1 MTAEKLDIFDYEPAR
16 EHSSEA
22 ARRHYWAV
30 AIGLQQVDGLEV
42 SPYLRKVAGEYV
54 AGKRDLVTTGELVR
68 AYHGAGTGAGSGSQG
83 VVPGGADRDGGSR
96 EADLVAQRIAELLA
110 SAPFALAPEMLQEI
124 HRYLFQDL
132 DAAVYQPGQFKTER
146 MVKQEDILNGDSVLY
161 ADPLA
166 YDMAL
171 RGAFAAEQ
179 AKSYRAL
186 EGDEL
191 AEFCHFIAFIWQVH
205 PFAEGN
211 TRAVAVLSELY
222 LNQLGFTVANGPF
235 EKHARYYRDALVRA
249 MYRNADAGIF
259 PEESFLVAFYE
270 NVLGRAENNLDRE
283 RLICAA
289 LFENPALIRN
299 VDPAEALDKRNL
311 V

>member
-1 MTAEKLDIFDYEPAR
+1 MTAEKLDIFEYEPAR

-54 AGKRDLVTTGELVR
+54 AGERSLEETGELVR
-68 AYHGAGTGAGSGSQG
+68 AHHGAALD
-83 VVPGGADRDGGSR
+83 ADAH

-110 SAPFALAPEMLQEI
+110 SAPFALAPEMLPQI

-132 DAAVYQPGQFKTER
+132 DAETYRPGQFKSER
-146 MVKQEDILNGDSVLY
+146 MVKQEEILNGDSVLY

-171 RGAFAAEQ
+171 RGAFSAEQ
-179 AKSYRAL
+179 GRAYRGL
-186 EGDEL
+186 EGEEL
-191 AEFCHFIAFIWQVH
+191 ADFCHFIAFLWQVH
-205 PFAEGN
+205 LFAEGN
-211 TRAVAVLSELY
+211 TRTVAVFSELY
-222 LNQLGFTVANGPF
+222 LNHLGFSVANEPF

-249 MYRNADAGIF
+249 MYRNADAGVF
-259 PEESFLVAFYE
+259 PDESFLAAFYE
-270 NVLGRAENNLDRE
+270 NVLGRAQNVLDRE
-283 RLICAA
+283 ALMCAR
-289 LFENPALIRN
+289 LFENPSLIRN

-311 V
+311 R

>member
-54 AGKRDLVTTGELVR
+54 AGKRDLAATGELVR
-68 AYHGAGTGAGSGSQG
+68 AYHGVGSNVLGDVSDG
-83 VVPGGADRDGGSR
+83 EDRDGASR

-132 DAAVYQPGQFKTER
+132 DPAVYQPGRFKTER

-179 AKSYRAL
+179 AQSYRAL

-191 AEFCHFIAFIWQVH
+191 ANFCHFIAFVWQVH

-211 TRAVAVLSELY
+211 TRTVAVLSELY
-222 LNQLGFTVANGPF
+222 LNQLGFTVANEPF

-259 PEESFLVAFYE
+259 PDESFLVAFYE
-270 NVLGRAENNLDRE
+270 NVLGRAKNGLDRE
-283 RLICAA
+283 QLICAA

>member
-42 SPYLRKVAGEYV
+42 SPYLRKVTGEYV
-54 AGKRDLVTTGELVR
+54 AGKRDLAVTGELVR
-68 AYHGAGTGAGSGSQG
+68 AYHGVGPGAQGGTSGG
-83 VVPGGADRDGGSR
+83 EDRAVASR

-132 DAAVYQPGQFKTER
+132 DPTIYQPGRFKTER

-211 TRAVAVLSELY
+211 TRTVAVLSELY
-222 LNQLGFTVANGPF
+222 LNQLGFTIANEPF

-270 NVLGRAENNLDRE
+270 NVLGRAENNLDRK
-283 RLICAA
+283 RLICTA
-289 LFENPALIRN
+289 LFETPAFIRN

-311 V
+311 A

>member
-30 AIGLQQVDGLEV
+30 AIGLQQVDGLQV

-54 AGKRDLVTTGELVR
+54 AGERDLAATGELVR
-68 AYHGAGTGAGSGSQG
+68 AYHRVGPDAPGDMSDGA
-83 VVPGGADRDGGSR
+83 SR

-132 DAAVYQPGQFKTER
+132 DSTVYQPGRFKTER

-171 RGAFAAEQ
+171 RGAFAVEQ
-179 AKSYRAL
+179 AQSYRAL

-191 AEFCHFIAFIWQVH
+191 ANFCHFIAFIWQVH

-211 TRAVAVLSELY
+211 TRTVAVLSELY
-222 LNQLGFTVANGPF
+222 LNQLGFTVANEPF

-259 PEESFLVAFYE
+259 PDESFLVAFYE
-270 NVLGRAENNLDRE
+270 NVLGRAKNGLDRE
-283 RLICAA
+283 QLICAA

-311 V
+311 I